1 MGMQISTVGYGYP
14 AIGLPQDRGPGPQ
27 AHIPVTEGR
36 TDAPSRFEASLPG
49 TNSEQVY
56 PVQDLQKV
64 ADELEKISLAFS
76 RKLRFVVDYKTKEVI
91 VKVIDPSSDKVIK
104 ELPPE
109 EMQRLHQRIKE
120 TLGLLFDQ
128 TV

>member
-1 MGMQISTVGYGYP
+1 MGIHITAVGYGYP
-14 AIGLPQDRGPGPQ
+14 AIGLPQDRGPISE
-27 AHIPVTEGR
+27 AHIPVAEGR
-36 TDAPSRFEASLPG
+36 MEAPSSFEASLPG
-49 TNSEQVY
+49 TNSVE
-56 PVQDLQKV
+56 DLQNI

>member
-1 MGMQISTVGYGYP
+1 MGIQISTVGYGYP
-14 AIGLPQDRGPGPQ
+14 TIGLPQDRGSGPQ
-27 AHIPVTEGR
+27 THIPVLEGR
-36 TDAPSRFEASLPG
+36 TEAPSTHEASLSG
-49 TNSEQVY
+49 TTSI
-56 PVQDLQKV
+56 QDLQQI

-109 EMQRLHQRIKE
+109 EIQRLHQRIKE
-120 TLGLLFDQ
+120 ALGLLFDK

>member
-14 AIGLPQDRGPGPQ
+14 AIGLPQDRGPGNQ

-36 TDAPSRFEASLPG
+36 TDAPSSVEASLPG
-49 TNSEQVY
+49 THSQPVY
-56 PVQDLQKV
+56 PIQDLQKI
-64 ADELEKISLAFS
+64 ADELERISLAFS

-109 EMQRLHQRIKE
+109 EMQKLHQRIKE

>member
-1 MGMQISTVGYGYP
+1 MGMHISTVGYGYP
-14 AIGLPQDRGPGPQ
+14 AIGLPQERGPATQ
-27 AHIPVTEGR
+27 AHIPVMEGR
-36 TDAPSRFEASLPG
+36 TEAPSSFEASLPG
-49 TNSEQVY
+49 TNS
-56 PVQDLQKV
+56 VQDLQNI

-120 TLGLLFDQ
+120 ALGLLFDQ

>member
-1 MGMQISTVGYGYP
+1 MGMHISTVGYGYP
-14 AIGLPQDRGPGPQ
+14 AIGLPQERGPASQ
-27 AHIPVTEGR
+27 AHIPVTEGS
-36 TDAPSRFEASLPG
+36 TEAPSSVEASLPG
-49 TNSEQVY
+49 PNSVIN
-56 PVQDLQKV
+56 LQNV
-64 ADELEKISLAFS
+64 AEELEKISLAFS

-91 VKVIDPSSDKVIK
+91 VKVIDPSTDKVIK

-109 EMQRLHQRIKE
+109 EMQKLHQRIKE

>member
-1 MGMQISTVGYGYP
+1 MGIQISTVGYGYP
-14 AIGLPQDRGPGPQ
+14 TIGLPQDRGSGPQ
-27 AHIPVTEGR
+27 THTPVSEGSR
-36 TDAPSRFEASLPG
+36 EAPSAHEASLPG
-49 TNSEQVY
+49 TT
-56 PVQDLQKV
+56 PVQNLQKI

-109 EMQRLHQRIKE
+109 EIQRLHQRIKE
-120 TLGLLFDQ
+120 ALGLLFDK